1 MFDKAESK
9 NKLLRSV
16 AGGGVDTLG
25 QLPARWD
32 KFELMMESHKLMI
45 KEQVISLLLF
55 EWQNSIYIYRIS
67 HDFTFYIKLY
77 EMCTCIGNVV

>member
-55 EWQNSIYIYRIS
+55 E
-67 HDFTFYIKLY
+67 
-77 EMCTCIGNVV
+77 